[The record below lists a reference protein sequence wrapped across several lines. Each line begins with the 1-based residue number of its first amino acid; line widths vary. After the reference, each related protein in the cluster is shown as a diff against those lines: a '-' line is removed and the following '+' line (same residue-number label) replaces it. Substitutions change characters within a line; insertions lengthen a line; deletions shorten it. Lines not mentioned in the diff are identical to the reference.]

1 MPNIITMSSE
11 ISYFIPIS
19 QVMVNIMA
27 NYTCRTIQAALPGL
41 HVSMG
46 ISIKLWRLLETA
58 AHELDLE
65 LAMRDGGRAE
75 DRQAFA
81 EYSEKK
87 HDIQK
92 LEEEKEAVVQYA
104 TTVDGLTTAVAMRV
118 GQTNHMVQS
127 LRQEAVKA
135 RDLLTKI
142 VSNVYTH
149 VKKLFHLSEC

>member
-27 NYTCRTIQAALPGL
+27 NYTCRTVQAALPGL

-46 ISIKLWRLLETA
+46 IFMKLWRLLETA

-65 LAMRDGGRAE
+65 LAMRDGGRAK

-92 LEEEKEAVVQYA
+92 LE
-104 TTVDGLTTAVAMRV
+104 RRR
-118 GQTNHMVQS
+118 
-127 LRQEAVKA
+127 RQ
-135 RDLLTKI
+135 L
-142 VSNVYTH
+142 YTMQRPWMA
-149 VKKLFHLSEC
+149 

>member
-1 MPNIITMSSE
+1 M
-11 ISYFIPIS
+11 
-19 QVMVNIMA
+19 
-27 NYTCRTIQAALPGL
+27 
-41 HVSMG
+41 
-46 ISIKLWRLLETA
+46 KLWRLLETT
-58 AHELDLE
+58 AHDLDLE
-65 LAMRDGGRAE
+65 LAMRDGGRAK

-104 TTVDGLTTAVAMRV
+104 TTMDGLTTAVAMRV
-118 GQTNHMVQS
+118 GQTNHMVQN

-149 VKKLFHLSEC
+149 AKKLFHLSKC